1 MSERRDAGPA
11 GVPAADG
18 SPGREVPK
26 VDSPRVINSDILF
39 SGSPYLAILH
49 NQTIYFL
56 RQTRLGKLI
65 LTK

>member
-1 MSERRDAGPA
+1 MSKRSDAGPA
-11 GVPAADG
+11 PAHVAGG
-18 SPGREVPK
+18 SPCREATI
-26 VDSPRVINSDILF
+26 VDSPPVINSDVLF
-39 SGSPYLAILH
+39 SGAPYLAILH